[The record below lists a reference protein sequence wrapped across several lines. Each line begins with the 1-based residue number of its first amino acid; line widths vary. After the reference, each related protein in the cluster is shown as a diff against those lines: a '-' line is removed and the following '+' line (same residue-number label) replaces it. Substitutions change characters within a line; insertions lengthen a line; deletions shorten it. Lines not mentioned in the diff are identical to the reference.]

1 MQVADLKSINDRL
14 WSNIKTLGEQGNSLQ
29 SSLQFN
35 IWKQCIEQ
43 REIDEMRFT
52 VIVSAI
58 IIFLGF
64 WLDMVISKFVGHMR
78 DLYSE

>member
-1 MQVADLKSINDRL
+1 MGVADLKSINDRL
-14 WSNIKTLGEQGNSLQ
+14 WLNIKTLGDQGASLQ

-58 IIFLGF
+58 IMVLGF
-64 WLDMVISKFVGHMR
+64 WLDMVISKFIGHMVE
-78 DLYSE
+78 LYTE

>member
-1 MQVADLKSINDRL
+1 MGVADLKSINDRL
-14 WSNIKTLGEQGNSLQ
+14 WINITTMGEQGSGIQ

-52 VIVSAI
+52 VIISAI
-58 IIFLGF
+58 IMFLGF
-64 WLDMVISKFVGHMR
+64 WLDIGISSFIKDMS
-78 DLYSE
+78 DLYT